1 MGKKILKLAHRGYS
15 GRYPENTRIAFEAA
29 VQQTQC
35 DGFES
40 DVHFT
45 KDGKLVIIHD
55 PVLDRT
61 TNGTGF
67 VKDYTY
73 EELLRLDLGSW
84 KGKEFA
90 GQRIMLWH
98 ELLEFCRDTNKICNL
113 EIKNYEVFY
122 EGIEKAVI
130 EEIERYQMQ
139 DRVFLSSFNH
149 VSMEACK
156 RINPEIEVGLLY
168 DKPLYQT
175 SYYISRTISDCV
187 HPRYTVLQYE
197 PHLVEDFHKM
207 GKKVN
212 VWTANDGQDILDMVN
227 LGVDSIISNFPD
239 CLDDLVPDPA

>member
-168 DKPLYQT
+168 DKPLYQAA
-175 SYYISRTISDCV
+175 YYISRTISDCV

-197 PHLVEDFHKM
+197 PHLVEDFHRM

-239 CLDDLVPDPA
+239 RLDDLVPDPA